1 MAVPSKNSQLDSK
14 LEAAEIQTSYRAKP
28 VDNSSKGSRPTT
40 SNSIKRRQLREGQS
54 PNTIDLEN
62 RVFELSQQLEE
73 ERGKVKNLHDKISD
87 RQERYVKRE
96 QEYRRTISEF
106 EKKLKGKAIG
116 QQIPLNE
123 VTSKNIEK
131 MNSFHSDIIRN
142 ISTIQYKTTHILQ
155 DQEKEIVKQFNHL
168 LNEKSRELA
177 EERKK
182 KIDGMGN
189 LTEKEYQLYRELEL
203 RRTSV
208 ELLESKNK
216 FLHKQNSELKI
227 EYKSQESDKGML
239 ELQLAELKKRSEKL
253 KEDLNK
259 VRAQA
264 NAQERFSPEPQNSS
278 PEPYNRYHSKSERS
292 GLQHSR
298 SVADAQDQK
307 YQKII
312 NKLKRLHDI
321 ENKNLRAA
329 RTAYAR
335 ELQKKSELERIL
347 RESVEDVKIEINRR
361 RTEMRIRDGPSL
373 PEEIEKIIDVLLSQE
388 RVLTL
393 LYDKTFPPR
402 PLAKDGFEEN
412 LDLKYSKKIS
422 SLDQKIEHLNSK
434 YEEEASDQEDSVS

>member
-1 MAVPSKNSQLDSK
+1 
-14 LEAAEIQTSYRAKP
+14 
-28 VDNSSKGSRPTT
+28 
-40 SNSIKRRQLREGQS
+40 
-54 PNTIDLEN
+54 
-62 RVFELSQQLEE
+62 
-73 ERGKVKNLHDKISD
+73 
-87 RQERYVKRE
+87 
-96 QEYRRTISEF
+96 
-106 EKKLKGKAIG
+106 
-116 QQIPLNE
+116 
-123 VTSKNIEK
+123 
-131 MNSFHSDIIRN
+131 
-142 ISTIQYKTTHILQ
+142 
-155 DQEKEIVKQFNHL
+155 
-168 LNEKSRELA
+168 
-177 EERKK
+177 
-182 KIDGMGN
+182 
-189 LTEKEYQLYRELEL
+189 
-203 RRTSV
+203 
-208 ELLESKNK
+208 
-216 FLHKQNSELKI
+216 
-227 EYKSQESDKGML
+227 
-239 ELQLAELKKRSEKL
+239 
-253 KEDLNK
+253 
-259 VRAQA
+259 
-264 NAQERFSPEPQNSS
+264 
-278 PEPYNRYHSKSERS
+278 
-292 GLQHSR
+292 
-298 SVADAQDQK
+298 VADAQDQK